1 MSSAHS
7 NSKLINLLQQQSRLI
22 VTIKHHNCVETLQV
36 LDFEELDYT
45 NKEPCHFD
53 L

>member
-7 NSKLINLLQQQSRLI
+7 NLKLINLLQQQSRLI
-22 VTIKHHNCVETLQV
+22 VKHHNCVESLQI
-36 LDFEELDYT
+36 LDFEELDT

-53 L
+53 W

>member
-7 NSKLINLLQQQSRLI
+7 NSKLINLLQQ
-22 VTIKHHNCVETLQV
+22 HHNCVESLQV
-36 LDFEELDYT
+36 LDVEELDT